1 MLSSKH
7 QGEWAEVRFLD
18 QAFRRGLHVSKPY
31 GDNTAYDFIV
41 DSRSRL
47 TRIQVKSVSR
57 LDGDSF
63 RITVSHGGGRKR
75 GYHSHDVDL
84 IAAYVIPCDVWYLI
98 PVRTIAGLKSI
109 RLCPHRFSRRRHEKY
124 RNAWSLLSTHQK
136 WNPNSAVRLRGVT

>member
-1 MLSSKH
+1 MRIHSSKH

-47 TRIQVKSVSR
+47 TRVQVKSVSR

-63 RITVSHGGGRKR
+63 RITVSHGG
-75 GYHSHDVDL
+75 
-84 IAAYVIPCDVWYLI
+84 
-98 PVRTIAGLKSI
+98 
-109 RLCPHRFSRRRHEKY
+109 
-124 RNAWSLLSTHQK
+124 
-136 WNPNSAVRLRGVT
+136 

>member
-1 MLSSKH
+1 MHTHSSKH

-75 GYHSHDVDL
+75 GYQSRDVDF

-98 PVRTIAGLKSI
+98 PVRTISGLKSI
-109 RLCPHRFSRRRHEKY
+109 RLCPHRFSRRRHEQF
-124 RNAWSLLSTHQK
+124 RNRWDLLIHVAQ
-136 WNPNSAVRLRGVT
+136 PPSAVR